1 MSTDR
6 NAETHAA
13 PSPPTMD
20 SDSSAWAA
28 RAERWQGPT
37 FAASWISPPTPS
49 RSFDDGHASNG
60 GASNV
65 AAPHREDDHA

>member
-6 NAETHAA
+6 NDQTRAA

-28 RAERWQGPT
+28 RADRWQGPT
-37 FAASWISPPTPS
+37 FAASWISPPSPS
-49 RSFDDGHASNG
+49 RSFDDCHAPNG
-60 GASNV
+60 G
-65 AAPHREDDHA
+65 APHREDDHA